1 MIEHIARPEKT
12 TRPRKCQVQLV
23 DVFGCGRTVRQPVR
37 SKEKMRARY
46 TLELCI
52 QLSTTSFFFPVP
64 LPGKKLL
71 FSYKSDHVLSGRVDN
86 VEGWTMNVSP
96 IDIQFF

>member
-23 DVFGCGRTVRQPVR
+23 DVFGCGRTVR

-46 TLELCI
+46 TLE
-52 QLSTTSFFFPVP
+52 TTYVFSATTDIP
-64 LPGKKLL
+64 LQEKNCFKTKK
-71 FSYKSDHVLSGRVDN
+71 
-86 VEGWTMNVSP
+86 
-96 IDIQFF
+96 